1 MKKILVFLTLLVL
14 SGFSVQAAQ
23 NKAGAQNGSGAGTG
37 NSMNQQSQQQIMISA
52 TPTGLQIQNQ
62 NQVQTQNQGEEQ
74 KLQIQTREQEQ
85 TGASQGGGINAQ
97 NRSQNA
103 EMHMSAVAEKV
114 QELQQIREEGG
125 LGEQVRQ
132 IAKEQSTAQDAIKL
146 NVDKLNSRSAL
157 KKFILGSDYAAIKNL
172 KNQLI
177 ANQIRITQLE
187 ELKTQLINQEDSAII
202 QSTIETLIQQNTIL
216 ENQIKTEEGTK
227 SMFGWMMKFFS
238 K

>member
-23 NKAGAQNGSGAGTG
+23 NKAGAQNGGGAGTG
-37 NSMNQQSQQQIMISA
+37 A
-52 TPTGLQIQNQ
+52 QIQNQ

-74 KLQIQTREQEQ
+74 QLQIQTREQEQ
-85 TGASQGGGINAQ
+85 TGASQGGGINTQ
-97 NRSQNA
+97 NRSKNA
-103 EMHMSAVAEKV
+103 EEHMSAVAEKV

-132 IAKEQSTAQDAIKL
+132 IAQEQSTAQDTIKQ

-157 KKFILGSDYAAIKNL
+157 KKFILGSDYTAIKNL
-172 KNQLI
+172 KNQLT
-177 ANQIRITQLE
+177 ANKLRITQLE
-187 ELKTQLINQEDSAII
+187 ELKTQLINQDDVIII

-227 SMFGWMMKFFS
+227 SMFGWMMRFFS